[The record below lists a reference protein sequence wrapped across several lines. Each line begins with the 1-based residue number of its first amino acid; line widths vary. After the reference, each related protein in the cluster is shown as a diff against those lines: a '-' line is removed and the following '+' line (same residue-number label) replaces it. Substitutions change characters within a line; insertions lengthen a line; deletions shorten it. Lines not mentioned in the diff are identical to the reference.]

1 MMLVMM
7 VMMVMRTTSGR
18 VMVIWRQWWWLLVC
32 ESFAAAVRALG
43 TGPDASAS
51 SIAHRSWLAS

>member
-1 MMLVMM
+1 MVVMM
-7 VMMVMRTTSGR
+7 VMMTTSGR